1 MGILHSHLLLMDSTP
16 VEMRYLR
23 EAALVSL
30 ETNAFEESTFSCGTL
45 SDSEEEWPRGE
56 IYRCRRFPSPLPA
69 YPAPKQT
76 CGVDPAPD
84 SQRDPN

>member
-30 ETNAFEESTFSCGTL
+30 ETNAFEESTFSSGTL

-56 IYRCRRFPSPLPA
+56 IY
-69 YPAPKQT
+69 
-76 CGVDPAPD
+76 
-84 SQRDPN
+84 